1 MKKTVS
7 RGIVSLLFGLL
18 AACAFITVNVY
29 FPEKDVK
36 QAYKSL
42 DDMLLKQGDKNAPT
56 EGAPPEGEP
65 KAPEKAPDGK
75 PVSVLENN
83 NFISVGFARNALA
96 QEDISKKLAEELSRM
111 PDVQRAYA
119 DIRSKVPQLAALR
132 DSGAI
137 GEGNNGS
144 LVVLDKAKLGNNQAL
159 VDSINSD
166 RKTIINAMAKT
177 TLKLTGQKETS
188 ATLKSARGDAAKT
201 FASVRQEKAKPGW
214 YIQQPDG
221 RWVQK

>member
-1 MKKTVS
+1 MKKTLS
-7 RGIVSLLFGLL
+7 RCIVSLLFGLL

-42 DDMLLKQGDKNAPT
+42 DDMLLKQGDKNAPS
-56 EGAPPEGEP
+56 ESAPPQNEP
-65 KAPEKAPDGK
+65 KAPEAK
-75 PVSVLENN
+75 PVSLLENN
-83 NFISVGFARNALA
+83 NIVAIGFARNVYAE
-96 QEDISKKLAEELSRM
+96 EDISKKLAEELARM
-111 PDVQRAYA
+111 PEVQKAYA
-119 DIRSKVPQLAALR
+119 DIRAKVPQLAAMR

-144 LVVLDKAKLGNNQAL
+144 LAVLDRAKLGNNQAL
-159 VDSINSD
+159 VDSINED
-166 RKTIINAMAKT
+166 RKTIIRAMAKT
-177 TLKLTGQKETS
+177 TLKLTGQKETGG
-188 ATLKSARGDAAKT
+188 TLRKALIDAAKT

-214 YIQQPDG
+214 FIQLPDG

>member
-7 RGIVSLLFGLL
+7 RCAVSLLFGLL
-18 AACAFITVNVY
+18 TACAFITVNVY

-42 DDMLLKQGDKNAPT
+42 DDMLLKQGDKNAPA
-56 EGAPPEGEP
+56 ESAPPEDKQ
-65 KAPEKAPDGK
+65 KAPESK
-75 PVSVLENN
+75 PVSILERGNI
-83 NFISVGFARNALA
+83 FSIDFARNAHA
-96 QEDISKKLAEELSRM
+96 QEDLSKKLAEELARM
-111 PDVQRAYA
+111 PEVQKAYA
-119 DIRSKVPQLAALR
+119 DIKAMVPQLAALR
-132 DSGAI
+132 ESGAI

-159 VDSINSD
+159 VDSINSN
-166 RKTIINAMAKT
+166 RKTIIRAMAIT
-177 TLKLTGQKETS
+177 TLKLTGQKDTG
-188 ATLKSARGDAAKT
+188 ATLKKALVDAAKT

-214 YIQQPDG
+214 YIQQADG